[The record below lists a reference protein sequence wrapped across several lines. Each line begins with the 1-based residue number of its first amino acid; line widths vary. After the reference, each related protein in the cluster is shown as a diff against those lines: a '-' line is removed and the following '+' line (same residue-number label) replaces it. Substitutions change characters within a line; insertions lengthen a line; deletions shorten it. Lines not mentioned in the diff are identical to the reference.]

1 MSELSNRSNSKTQ
14 PLSCANTTQQ
24 PLTTEHAGKLT
35 LAALLRPQ
43 RWSWR
48 LATLLGFVTLAATV
62 LLLAFS
68 GWFISAAA
76 VAGIAAIQAGTFNYM
91 RPGAMI
97 RLLAITRTAGRYAER
112 LQSHFA
118 VLQLLKSLRLQSF
131 AFLSQKPNQQLNYLT
146 DPNHADLLQRLIAD
160 IDLLDQFPLKVWLPW
175 CLASGIALCYLAAAG
190 ILLPQSLAGFSLLLL
205 LLLAQPLW
213 LRRYA
218 LQHTTAENQLTTT
231 RRQQLLY
238 QLRLLTTTLL
248 LGNWPEKARQLA
260 ETDQQLLSLQQR
272 LQRSVLLQ
280 QALQQA
286 LLLCGFLW
294 LIYVATKQ
302 QQLTPA
308 FTIALAL
315 GWLGLS
321 ELLQPLS
328 QLHLALGYSV
338 AAKNRYNELVVVAA
352 DVPAP
357 QPQDCKTPLACA
369 GDIAAD
375 ATPLFPAR
383 PSGVQLSWAQVS
395 AAERSAEISAELR
408 LDQLHIGF
416 NNTLRQLA
424 PINSEFRAGD
434 VVLLQGPSGLGKSCL
449 LQTLAGDLTPKG
461 GDIFWQGKPF
471 NQLPAALKYQQIGY
485 AAQRPYLFDLTVAAN
500 LRLAAPTATDDEL
513 LSVLRLVGLDAWLA
527 KQPSG
532 LATLLGQYGTGLSGG
547 ESRRLALARLL
558 LQKPRVLL
566 LDEPFAGLDQ
576 TLASELLHSLAH
588 YQRHGIL
595 IIASH
600 QQLQHPAFNRHWQLQ
615 QQ

>member
-1 MSELSNRSNSKTQ
+1 MAELSNSSNSKTR
-14 PLSCANTTQQ
+14 PLSGTNTTQQ
-24 PLTTEHAGKLT
+24 PLTTELAGNLT
-35 LAALLRPQ
+35 LGALLRPQ

-48 LATLLGFVTLAATV
+48 LAMLLGFVTLAATV

-97 RLLAITRTAGRYAER
+97 RLFAITRTAGRYAER

-160 IDLLDQFPLKVWLPW
+160 LDLLDQFPLKVWLPW
-175 CLASGIALCYLAAAG
+175 CLASGIALCYFAAASV
-190 ILLPQSLAGFSLLLL
+190 LLPQSLAGFSLLLL

-213 LRRYA
+213 LLRYA
-218 LQHTTAENQLTTT
+218 RQHTTAENQLTTT

-294 LIYVATKQ
+294 LIYVATQ
-302 QQLTPA
+302 QPQPLAPA

-338 AAKNRYNELVVVAA
+338 AAKNRYNDLA
-352 DVPAP
+352 DEQEQQHHEA
-357 QPQDCKTPLACA
+357 L
-369 GDIAAD
+369 
-375 ATPLFPAR
+375 LH
-383 PSGVQLSWAQVS
+383 PSGDLK
-395 AAERSAEISAELR
+395 AATTTDAAVLR
-408 LDQLHIGF
+408 LNHLQIGF

-461 GDIFWQGKPF
+461 GAIFWQGKPF
-471 NQLPAALKYQQIGY
+471 KLLPAEEKYQHIGY

-513 LSVLRLVGLDAWLA
+513 LSALRLVGLDAWLA

-547 ESRRLALARLL
+547 ENRRLALARLL
-558 LQKPRVLL
+558 LQKPRLLL

-576 TLASELLHSLAH
+576 ALASELLHSLAH

>member
-1 MSELSNRSNSKTQ
+1 MAELSNSSNSKTQ
-14 PLSCANTTQQ
+14 PLSGTNTTQQ
-24 PLTTEHAGKLT
+24 PLTTELAGKLT

-48 LATLLGFVTLAATV
+48 LAMLLGFVTLAATV

-190 ILLPQSLAGFSLLLL
+190 ILLPQSLAGFSLLLIM
-205 LLLAQPLW
+205 LLAQPLW

-260 ETDQQLLSLQQR
+260 ATDQQLLSLQQR

-308 FTIALAL
+308 LTIALAL

-338 AAKNRYNELVVVAA
+338 AAKNRYNELVVATA
-352 DVPAP
+352 EVPPP
-357 QPQDCKTPLACA
+357 QPQDCKTPLTAA
-369 GDIAAD
+369 GGVAAD
-375 ATPLFPAR
+375 A
-383 PSGVQLSWAQVS
+383 LSAEVS
-395 AAERSAEISAELR
+395 AALR

-416 NNTLRQLA
+416 NSTLRQLA
-424 PINSEFRAGD
+424 PINIEFRAGD

-461 GDIFWQGKPF
+461 GAIFWQSKPF
-471 NQLPAALKYQQIGY
+471 SQLPAALKYQQIGY

-513 LSVLRLVGLDAWLA
+513 LSALSLVGLDAWLA

-558 LQKPRVLL
+558 LQKPRLLL

-576 TLASELLHSLAH
+576 ALASELLHSLAH

-595 IIASH
+595 IVASH